1 MQASA
6 GAGEG
11 EQMGAWDMKDRR
23 LEQENRWVQQ
33 HGTSDS
39 NVNTNTNT
47 NDDGNAAAAPHPNPR
62 VISLAEVALH
72 SAQDDCWVVAD
83 GHVLDV
89 TAFIA
94 SHPGG
99 VDKIMTLSAG
109 SAPTFSFAS
118 HFKHTQSV
126 MTRAFAQHAAT
137 GAAVTVTFDR
147 SRSNGGLDR
156 NGGLQG
162 DAPHC
167 PVGSITVLGRAE
179 GRR

>member
-1 MQASA
+1 MQART

-23 LEQENRWVQQ
+23 LEQENRWLQQ
-33 HGTSDS
+33 HGTSD
-39 NVNTNTNT
+39 NNINTNA
-47 NDDGNAAAAPHPNPR
+47 NDNGNAATPHPNPR
-62 VISLAEVALH
+62 VISLAEVAQH

-109 SAPTFSFAS
+109 STAAFSFAS

-156 NGGLQG
+156 SGGLQG
-162 DAPHC
+162 GAPQC
-167 PVGSITVLGRAE
+167 PVGSVAVLGRVEE
-179 GRR
+179 G